1 MYVHVRLYVHRS
13 FQLSTL
19 PTPPTHTHRLE
30 AASCLGLLSSFLP
43 DDELKQLLTSSVLS
57 LDNSS
62 DWAIMQARA
71 TALSAT
77 LEVATQRMLDMG
89 LKRQVAEAVVAL
101 ATSDRV
107 PVCVSGLQC
116 LGSFVNKMSD
126 DSPFVVGALK
136 EVCKYRYSMRPSVLN
151 IQTQARGRVNAC
163 IIILS

>member
-1 MYVHVRLYVHRS
+1 MCPRLYVHHFS
-13 FQLSTL
+13 SQLC
-19 PTPPTHTHRLE
+19 PPHTHRLE

-43 DDELKQLLTSSVLS
+43 DDELEQLLTSSVLS
-57 LDNSS
+57 LDNSA

-77 LEVATQRMLDMG
+77 LEVATQRMLDLG
-89 LKRQVAEAVVAL
+89 LKKQVAEAVVAL

-126 DSPFVVGALK
+126 NSPFVVGALK
-136 EVCKYRYSMRPSVLN
+136 EVCNRKIYVYLCLTKFLLISL
-151 IQTQARGRVNAC
+151 T
-163 IIILS
+163 L